1 MTGLPPPQQQQTV
14 SWQTPSD
21 MASSMPAPPHQGLI
35 DFKGHNK
42 ENEEVEL
49 MSSDSSS
56 SSSSDE

>member
-1 MTGLPPPQQQQTV
+1 MTGLPPPPQQQTV